1 MVGAPTREGGRKD
14 AVLNVRIEQDVKAKL
29 RRMASD
35 AELSLSAY
43 IQYLAYH
50 HLQSV
55 ELETCQ
61 QKEDYEN

>member
-14 AVLNVRIEQDVKAKL
+14 ATLSVRIEQDVKAKL
-29 RRMASD
+29 KRMAFD

-43 IQYLAYH
+43 IQYMAYR

-55 ELETCQ
+55 ELETYQ
-61 QKEDYEN
+61 QKEDHEN

>member
-14 AVLNVRIEQDVKAKL
+14 ATLSVRIEQDVKVKL
-29 RRMASD
+29 KRMAFD

-43 IQYLAYH
+43 IQYMAYH

-55 ELETCQ
+55 ELETYQ
-61 QKEDYEN
+61 QKEDHEN